1 MGFENATN
9 MINAKSYHEN
19 KAIKEI
25 RKKEKSLNE
34 RIQVAIRKL
43 PNILQSPTITNAAKD
58 IILGQGLSSNDI
70 KKMAEVNKE
79 SEELEKICDSNDP
92 AVIIA
97 LMQYYEVNKKELKL
111 N

>member
-9 MINAKSYHEN
+9 MISAKNYLEN
-19 KAIKEI
+19 RTIKEI
-25 RKKEKSLNE
+25 GKKEKSLNE
-34 RIQVAIRKL
+34 RIQTAIKKL
-43 PNILQSPTITNAAKD
+43 PNILQSPTITNTAKD
-58 IILGQGLSSNDI
+58 IMLRQGLSSNDI
-70 KKMAEVNKE
+70 KKMAEVNEE

-97 LMQYYEVNKKELKL
+97 LMQYYEVNRKELKL